1 MGFGASPKKPRAIGP
16 DKLFITAVFVGV
28 STEMSTRREIFRREM
43 WEARRS
49 CSRPVTAPA
58 ITERS
63 CTAQPAACAALGL
76 LPMSVAGWAVGCA
89 FAAVILLLEMWL
101 WCRSCD
107 ANQSQPIDG
116 VLDAACQ
123 GEPAHSERFN
133 GAPVRRLELEP
144 SGR

>member
-16 DKLFITAVFVGV
+16 DELFITAVFVGV

-63 CTAQPAACAALGL
+63 CTAQPAAWRVALPSMSRGL
-76 LPMSVAGWAVGCA
+76 RVARAPETS
-89 FAAVILLLEMWL
+89 LH
-101 WCRSCD
+101 
-107 ANQSQPIDG
+107 G
-116 VLDAACQ
+116 VFL
-123 GEPAHSERFN
+123 H
-133 GAPVRRLELEP
+133 
-144 SGR
+144 